1 MLPILNENIGESH
14 ETYSAEIRP
23 TYRVNTKGMS
33 NETKHFCVWK
43 PSIKVI
49 APIGKHLDECE
60 LLNVKIFRVAFKLRH
75 RYPSRKRIYS
85 LYW

>member
-23 TYRVNTKGMS
+23 TYRVNTNGMS

-43 PSIKVI
+43 PQ
-49 APIGKHLDECE
+49 
-60 LLNVKIFRVAFKLRH
+60 
-75 RYPSRKRIYS
+75 
-85 LYW
+85 